1 MQRFPLGPMENTR
14 ALKVIRESSGSLLL
28 TLTDELKLIGATAG
42 QKVAV
47 SADPRRIQITKVE
60 A

>member
-1 MQRFPLGPMENTR
+1 MENTR
-14 ALKVIRESSGSLLL
+14 ALKVVRESSGSLLL
-28 TLTDELKLIGATAG
+28 TLTDELKLIGAIAG
-42 QKVAV
+42 QKVTV

>member
-1 MQRFPLGPMENTR
+1 MESTR

-28 TLTDELKLIGATAG
+28 TLTDELKLIGTSAG

-47 SADPRRIQITKVE
+47 SADPRRILITKVE

>member
-1 MQRFPLGPMENTR
+1 MENTR
-14 ALKVIRESSGSLLL
+14 VLQVVRESSGSLLL
-28 TLTDELKLIGATAG
+28 TLTDELKLSGAIAG

-47 SADPRRIQITKVE
+47 SADPHRIQITKVE

>member
-1 MQRFPLGPMENTR
+1 MESTR
-14 ALKVIRESSGSLLL
+14 ALKVVRESSGSLLL
-28 TLTDELKLIGATAG
+28 TLTDELKLIGVVTG
-42 QKVAV
+42 QRVAV

>member
-1 MQRFPLGPMENTR
+1 MESTR
-14 ALKVIRESSGSLLL
+14 VLKVVRESGGSLLL
-28 TLTDELKLIGATAG
+28 TLTEELKLIGASSG

-47 SADPRRIQITKVE
+47 SADPRTIQKTKAE

>member
-1 MQRFPLGPMENTR
+1 MESTHV
-14 ALKVIRESSGSLLL
+14 LKIITESGGSLLL
-28 TLTDELKLIGATAG
+28 TLTDELKLIGANPG

-47 SADPRRIQITKVE
+47 SADPRTVQITRVG

>member
-1 MQRFPLGPMENTR
+1 MESTR
-14 ALKVIRESSGSLLL
+14 VLKVVRESSGSLLL
-28 TLTDELKLIGATAG
+28 TLTDELKLIGASAG

-47 SADPRRIQITKVE
+47 SADPRRIQITKAE

>member
-1 MQRFPLGPMENTR
+1 MENTR
-14 ALKVIRESSGSLLL
+14 VLKIVRESSGSLLL

-47 SADPRRIQITKVE
+47 SADARTIQITKAE

>member
-1 MQRFPLGPMENTR
+1 MESTR
-14 ALKVIRESSGSLLL
+14 VLKVVRESSGSLLL
-28 TLTDELKLIGATAG
+28 TLTDELKLLGAIAG

-47 SADPRRIQITKVE
+47 SADPRRIRITKVE

>member
-1 MQRFPLGPMENTR
+1 MENTR
-14 ALKVIRESSGSLLL
+14 ALKVVRESRGSLLL
-28 TLTDELKLIGATAG
+28 TLTGELKLIGAIAG

-47 SADPRRIQITKVE
+47 SADPRGIQIAKAE

>member
-1 MQRFPLGPMENTR
+1 MESTR
-14 ALKVIRESSGSLLL
+14 TLKVVRESSGSLLL
-28 TLTDELKLIGATAG
+28 TLTGELKLIGASAG

-47 SADPRRIQITKVE
+47 SADPRTIQITKVE